1 MRYMD
6 KRTNTQKRSK
16 EKIKAHKASQ
26 KCVKREYKV
35 PESTTDSSNDESKD
49 EDEIEQS
56 SKNEWCDLESE
67 NF

>member
-1 MRYMD
+1 M
-6 KRTNTQKRSK
+6 
-16 EKIKAHKASQ
+16 
-26 KCVKREYKV
+26 